1 MDSSRRP
8 TTLLLH
14 NGIGGNT
21 KSVLVNNTKSLLVNS
36 TLPVSSMECGR
47 KEDILESNGIK
58 SGCSDTEEY
67 MENKESGLYW
77 ILLQIRIQG
86 MRRKSLKSKW
96 ELFYLFYQF
105 LIILFFL
112 FFAGEIFYSYEV
124 SHIKFGPELLT
135 KLLNFMSY
143 LQAAFTT
150 GNYINR

>member
-1 MDSSRRP
+1 M
-8 TTLLLH
+8 
-14 NGIGGNT
+14 
-21 KSVLVNNTKSLLVNS
+21 
-36 TLPVSSMECGR
+36 
-47 KEDILESNGIK
+47 
-58 SGCSDTEEY
+58 DTEEY

-96 ELFYLFYQF
+96 ELFYLFYQI

-150 GNYINR
+150 GNVLY